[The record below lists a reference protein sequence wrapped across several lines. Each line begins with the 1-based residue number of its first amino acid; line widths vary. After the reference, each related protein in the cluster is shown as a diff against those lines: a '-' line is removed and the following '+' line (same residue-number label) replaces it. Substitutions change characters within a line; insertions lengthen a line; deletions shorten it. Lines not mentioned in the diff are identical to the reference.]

1 MTSALRFGGGIAP
14 PQYFSLEQC
23 VMKHLTHVTLLI
35 LYYYRGDKYETTLG
49 GKSAGYTAAA
59 MQ

>member
-1 MTSALRFGGGIAP
+1 
-14 PQYFSLEQC
+14 
-23 VMKHLTHVTLLI
+23 MKHLTHVTLLI
-35 LYYYRGDKYETTLG
+35 LYYYRGHKYETTLG